1 MASGEDRALWFL
13 NGLKP
18 GEVFLRFLLDTQ
30 EPALRRK
37 GALLRLLQLRLKS
50 LNTLFGLLQLLRYPL
65 CRADST
71 IGGLAWVV
79 CLSIMMMPLPIFSA
93 ALLALGA
100 LFEAASGTIFSAV
113 AIALAPLGGMP
124 RHPFSVQKDGPRRN

>member
-1 MASGEDRALWFL
+1 MRMSFGVSLPKHGLPLRDRALWFL
-13 NGLKP
+13 NSLKP

-71 IGGLAWVV
+71 IGGLA
-79 CLSIMMMPLPIFSA
+79 CSLGSLLEHHDDAIADFSA
-93 ALLALGA
+93 A
-100 LFEAASGTIFSAV
+100 
-113 AIALAPLGGMP
+113 
-124 RHPFSVQKDGPRRN
+124 

>member
-1 MASGEDRALWFL
+1 MVSGEDRTMWFL

-50 LNTLFGLLQLLRYPL
+50 LNSKRPTCTAMATGR
-65 CRADST
+65 
-71 IGGLAWVV
+71 
-79 CLSIMMMPLPIFSA
+79 
-93 ALLALGA
+93 GA
-100 LFEAASGTIFSAV
+100 
-113 AIALAPLGGMP
+113 
-124 RHPFSVQKDGPRRN
+124 

>member
-1 MASGEDRALWFL
+1 MWFL

-79 CLSIMMMPLPIFSA
+79 CLSIMMMPLPIFRPHCLHWERYSKPQA
-93 ALLALGA
+93 ARFFQPLPLL
-100 LFEAASGTIFSAV
+100 
-113 AIALAPLGGMP
+113 
-124 RHPFSVQKDGPRRN
+124 